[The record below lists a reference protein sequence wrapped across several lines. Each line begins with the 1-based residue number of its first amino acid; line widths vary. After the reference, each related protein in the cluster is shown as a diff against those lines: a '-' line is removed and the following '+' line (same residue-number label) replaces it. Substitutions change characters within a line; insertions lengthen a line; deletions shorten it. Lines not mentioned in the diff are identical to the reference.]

1 MRLFIISGPAG
12 VGKTTL
18 LKRLFRKKFI
28 KENFLR
34 TISFT
39 TRGRREG
46 EKEGKDYFFIGKK
59 EFLKKKKQGFFLESQ
74 KVLNDYYGTPKYF
87 LKEAKKAKKDLILCI
102 DVKGGKYLKKNFKE
116 GKIITIFIAVD
127 LGEIYQRLKRRKE
140 IHLKEKLF
148 LAKKEMG
155 YLKYYDYLVINK
167 EIKKSMEDL
176 EIILKAERLRLYGGL
191 RSFGEIIRGSKR
203 FCI

>member
-18 LKRLFRKKFI
+18 LKKLFQKKFV
-28 KENFLR
+28 KKNFLR

-39 TRGRREG
+39 TREKREG
-46 EKEGKDYFFIGKK
+46 EKEGRDYFFVSKE
-59 EFLKKKKQGFFLESQ
+59 EFLKKKKEGFFLETQ

-87 LKEAKKAKKDLILCI
+87 LKEAKKEKKDLILCI

-127 LGEIYQRLKRRKE
+127 LEEIYQRLKRRKE
-140 IHLKEKLF
+140 IHLKEKLL
-148 LAKKEMG
+148 LAKKEME

-167 EIKKSMEDL
+167 DIRKSVEDL
-176 EIILKAERLRLYGGL
+176 EAILKAERLRLYGGL
-191 RSFGEIIRGSKR
+191 YSFGKIIRSSRR